1 MTRYNVVFCS
11 GTYGVDAEDAN
22 HAEAKAWD
30 MFIEDVNVLS
40 PGEIFGIHAEE
51 IDERNEEENEEK

>member
-1 MTRYNVVFCS
+1 MTRYNVVFS
-11 GTYGVDAEDAN
+11 AAYEVDAEDEKS
-22 HAEAKAWD
+22 AEERAWD

-51 IDERNEEENEEK
+51 IDERSEEPGERY